1 MNLASIFFVSLT
13 NKKSMVK
20 MALLSTETNG
30 MKDSVTVEKI
40 HFYLL
45 RSRKRDMKKSIH
57 DTREDAVSFQR
68 TGSMSS

>member
-1 MNLASIFFVSLT
+1 
-13 NKKSMVK
+13 